1 MNTKIY
7 KKPIVEIILPGPT
20 RIIAVSGSTGA
31 TGEDIP
37 WGVKAGNAIDE
48 DIWNDNDEEL

>member
-7 KKPIVEIILPGPT
+7 KKPIVEIVQSEPM
-20 RIIAVSGSTGA
+20 RIIATSGSTGA

-48 DIWNDNDEEL
+48 DIWNDNTEEL